1 MGRIN
6 KAVKTIIKSGIDPF
20 LDGKKNFEN
29 QSEEMEALARK
40 RLQTCLECVHFK
52 DEPIEVFKVND
63 ENLPEAS
70 GKYCEDCGCVLS
82 FKLRQSIEPCAK
94 WQEEK

>member
-29 QSEEMEALARK
+29 QSEEMEELARK
-40 RLQTCLECVHFK
+40 RLQFCLECVHFK
-52 DEPIEVFKVND
+52 DEPIQVFKVKD

-82 FKLRQSIEPCAK
+82 FKLRQSIQPCEK

>member
-29 QSEEMEALARK
+29 KSEEMEELARK
-40 RLQTCLECVHFK
+40 RIQTCLSCVHFK
-52 DEPIEVFKVND
+52 DEPIEVFKVKD

-82 FKLRQSIEPCAK
+82 FKLRQSIQPCAK
-94 WQEEK
+94 WQEKK